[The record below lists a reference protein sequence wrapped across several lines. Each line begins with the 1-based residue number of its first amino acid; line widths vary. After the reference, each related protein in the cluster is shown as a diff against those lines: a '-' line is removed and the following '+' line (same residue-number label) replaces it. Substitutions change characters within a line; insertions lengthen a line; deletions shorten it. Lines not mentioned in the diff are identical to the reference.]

1 MVDLTRVSPNAVT
14 LWRLGGLIRT
24 GFTTMLLVVPGA
36 VVLKLATEVP
46 AVLAVAGVVV
56 LASLLVIQAV
66 VWPGFTWRYLGYGVR
81 EHDLLLQRGVLF
93 RRRTSVP
100 LNRIQHVDTHQ
111 GPLERFFGLSSLL
124 VYTASTMSAD
134 AVVPG
139 LDEATA
145 EGLRDE
151 LARRGGDDGV

>member
-1 MVDLTRVSPNAVT
+1 MELTQVSPDAVT
-14 LWRLGGLIRT
+14 LWRLAGVLRS
-24 GFTTMLLVVPGA
+24 GFTTVMLVVPAGVA
-36 VVLKLATEVP
+36 LKVATELSAWV
-46 AVLAVAGVVV
+46 AVGIVLAA
-56 LASLLVIQAV
+56 AALLVIQAIA
-66 VWPGFTWRYLGYGVR
+66 WPGLTWRYLGYGVR
-81 EHDLLLQRGVLF
+81 DHDLLLQRGVLF

-134 AVVPG
+134 AVIPG
-139 LDEATA
+139 LDEQTA
-145 EGLRDE
+145 ESLRDE

>member
-1 MVDLTRVSPNAVT
+1 MELSRVSPSAVT
-14 LWRLGGLIRT
+14 LWRLGGLLRS
-24 GFTTMLLVVPGA
+24 GLTTLVI
-36 VVLKLATEVP
+36 LVP
-46 AVLAVAGVVV
+46 AGLALRFSTELSTVVTVLIVGILVLL
-56 LASLLVIQAV
+56 LASQALI
-66 VWPGFTWRYLGYGVR
+66 WPALTWKYLGYGVR
-81 EHDLLLQRGVLF
+81 EHDLLLQQGVLF

-100 LNRIQHVDTHQ
+100 LGRIQHVDTHQ
-111 GPLERFFGLSSLL
+111 GPLERLFGLSSLL

-145 EGLRDE
+145 EFLRDE

>member
-1 MVDLTRVSPNAVT
+1 MDLIRVSPNAVT
-14 LWRLGGLIRT
+14 LWRLSGLLRS
-24 GFTTMLLVVPGA
+24 GFTTLLFVVPTAVAVKVAAELPAMVGVGGVIFLAGLLVV
-36 VVLKLATEVP
+36 
-46 AVLAVAGVVV
+46 
-56 LASLLVIQAV
+56 QAIA
-66 VWPGFTWRYLGYGVR
+66 WPGLTWRYLGYGVR

-139 LDEATA
+139 LDEQTA
-145 EGLRDE
+145 ESLRDE